1 MILARVAGTVTSTDK
16 DAELAGY
23 KLLVV
28 QPLGLDGADDG
39 PEEIAIDQVDAGVGD
54 RVLVMREGGSA
65 RIVTGRDNIPLQNI
79 VIGVVDDVHW
89 LTGYAP
95 PALPAPPAPGDAEPA

>member
-16 DAELAGY
+16 DAELASY

-28 QPLGLDGADDG
+28 QPLALDGADDG
-39 PEEIAIDQVDAGVGD
+39 PEEIAIDQVDAGIGD

-65 RIVTGRDNIPLQNI
+65 RLVTGRDRLPLQNI

-89 LTGYAP
+89 LAGYEPAAP
-95 PALPAPPAPGDAEPA
+95 PPAGNAAPA